1 MNTSIKAICFDV
13 GGTLR
18 VAHDK
23 QERETENIIKLQ
35 KFIGVNGLPQDFA
48 RKLSAREKEYR
59 KWSRKTMIEMKEADL
74 WSTFMLPDHP
84 KNFVR
89 ENAVT
94 LNQLWRES
102 RIKSVLPDAVET
114 IKTLSQRG
122 YLLGIISNTTSS
134 VEVPQLLEENGIT
147 DLFGCV
153 ILSTVF
159 GKRKPHPSLFLEC
172 ARKLGVL
179 PEECS
184 YVGDIIS
191 RDVVG
196 GRQAGFSE
204 ITIINANGYSK
215 SSIVIED
222 DDQDPIN
229 SSAMQPDFRI
239 SKLSQLLDFYPDRSS
254 IKNTCNQ
261 ETMEIIELYD
271 VALSTM
277 WHVDQKILFQQTFEI
292 GRKAGFPRF
301 ELNHRVTPELFK
313 QWDANRYY
321 ISTVHDPCPAIFSG
335 DEFKL
340 NDFLISS
347 LDEKKRIKGLD
358 ITKQTV
364 ETAIQLGARSVVIHP
379 GMIMCDYGPEVE
391 LKKMYENGLKGTSEF
406 ESLKSEMIAFR
417 DKVAPAHVDQ
427 VLKSLSELIDFVR
440 PTGIEIGLENR
451 YHFYDIPLIDEMQLF
466 LDLCDEDWYG
476 FQYDVGHAQVLSEL
490 GFSAHE
496 DWLKRYGK
504 RIIGV
509 HLHDVNGITDHQMP
523 GSGDVDYSMIA
534 PYIPVTAHL
543 TMEVSPT
550 LTQEDLKLSLK
561 HLAKFGLIS
570 KLILLE
576 ETC

>member
-1 MNTSIKAICFDV
+1 MKKSIKAICFDV

-18 VAHDK
+18 VALDK
-23 QERETENIIKLQ
+23 QERETENIIKIQ
-35 KFIGVNGLPQDFA
+35 KFIGENGLPQDFA
-48 RKLSAREKEYR
+48 RKLSTREKEYR
-59 KWSRKTMIEMKEADL
+59 IWSRKTMVEMNEADL

-84 KNFVR
+84 INFVR
-89 ENAVT
+89 DNAVE

-102 RIKSVLPDAVET
+102 RIKSILPDAVET

-147 DLFGCV
+147 DLFGCI

-179 PEECS
+179 PEECA

-204 ITIINANGYSK
+204 ITIINANGYSTN
-215 SSIVIED
+215 SVVMED
-222 DDQDPIN
+222 DDQDQIT
-229 SSAMQPDFRI
+229 SSAMHPDFRI
-239 SKLSQLLDFYPDRSS
+239 SKLSQLLDFYPNRSS
-254 IKNTCNQ
+254 IKYTFNQ
-261 ETMEIIELYD
+261 EAVETIELYD

-277 WHVDQKILFQQTFEI
+277 WHVDQKLPFNQTFEI

-301 ELNHRVTPELFK
+301 ELNHRVTPDLFT

-358 ITKQTV
+358 ITKKTI

-379 GMIMCDYGPEVE
+379 GMIMCDFGPEVE
-391 LKKMYENGLKGTSEF
+391 LKKMYENGLKGSPEY
-406 ESLKSEMIAFR
+406 EILKSEMIVFR
-417 DKVAPAHVDQ
+417 EKAAPPHVDQ
-427 VLKSLSELIDFVR
+427 VLKSLSELINFVR
-440 PTGIEIGLENR
+440 STGIEIGLENR
-451 YHFYDIPLIDEMQLF
+451 FHFYDIPLMDEMQLL

-490 GFSAHE
+490 GFGDHE

-509 HLHDVNGITDHQMP
+509 HLHDVSGVTDHQMP
-523 GSGDVDYSMIA
+523 GSGDVDYAKIA
-534 PYIPVTAHL
+534 PYIPVNAHL

-550 LTQEDLKLSLK
+550 LTQENLSQSLK
-561 HLAKFGLIS
+561 HLTKFGLIS
-570 KLILLE
+570 KI
-576 ETC
+576 

>member
-1 MNTSIKAICFDV
+1 MQTSIKAICFDV

-23 QERETENIIKLQ
+23 QERETENIIKIQ
-35 KFIGVNGLPQDFA
+35 QFIGETGLPQEFSN
-48 RKLSAREKEYR
+48 KLSDREKKYR
-59 KWSRKTMIEMKEADL
+59 MWSRKTMVELKEADL

-84 KNFVR
+84 KKCVR
-89 ENAVT
+89 DNAVM

-102 RIKSVLPDAVET
+102 RVKSILPDAVET
-114 IKTLSQRG
+114 IKTLSSRG

-147 DLFGCV
+147 DLFGCI

-172 ARKLGVL
+172 AGKLGVL
-179 PEECS
+179 PEECA

-215 SSIVIED
+215 DALAYED
-222 DDQDPIN
+222 DDQDRIT

-239 SKLSQLLDFYPDRSS
+239 SKLSQLLDFYPDRLAK
-254 IKNTCNQ
+254 KNTSSQ
-261 ETMEIIELYD
+261 KTMETIELYE

-277 WHVDQKILFQQTFEI
+277 WHVDQNIPFHQTFEI

-301 ELNHRVTPELFK
+301 ELNHKVNPDLFQ
-313 QWDANRYY
+313 QWDSKRYY
-321 ISTVHDPCPAIFSG
+321 ISTVHDPCPAIYSS
-335 DEFKL
+335 DEFKV

-347 LDEKKRIKGLD
+347 LDENKRIKGLD

-364 ETAIQLGARSVVIHP
+364 ETALYLGARSIVIHP
-379 GMIMCDYGPEVE
+379 GMIMCDFGSEDK
-391 LKKMYENGLKGTSEF
+391 LKKMYENGLKGSTEY
-406 ESLKSEMIAFR
+406 EELKSEMIAFR
-417 DKVAPAHVDQ
+417 KKVAPPHVDQ
-427 VLKSLSELIDFVR
+427 VIKSLSELIDFVR
-440 PTGIEIGLENR
+440 PTGLEIGLENR
-451 YHFYDIPLIDEMQLF
+451 LHFYDIPLIDEMQLF
-466 LDLCDEDWYG
+466 LNLCDEGWYG
-476 FQYDVGHAQVLSEL
+476 YQYDVGHAQVLSEL
-490 GFSAHE
+490 GFGDHE

-509 HLHDVNGITDHQMP
+509 HLHDVCGITDHQMP
-523 GSGDVDYSMIA
+523 GSGDVDYAMIA
-534 PYIPVTAHL
+534 PYIPETAHL

-550 LTQEDLKLSLK
+550 LTQKDLSQSLK

-570 KLILLE
+570 KLNFLE